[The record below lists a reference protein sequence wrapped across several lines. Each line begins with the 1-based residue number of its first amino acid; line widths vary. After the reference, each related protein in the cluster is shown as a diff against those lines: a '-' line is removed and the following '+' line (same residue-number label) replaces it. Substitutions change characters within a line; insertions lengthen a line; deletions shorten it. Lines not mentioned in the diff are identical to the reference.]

1 MATTTWTQDPS
12 PQERTEY
19 IVGALTEAFSS
30 LMQADPAAFRLK
42 FRKMAADPF
51 AFYRGTANLFL
62 HDVSRADDRWLDDRT
77 SRVWI
82 HGDLHAENFGTYMDS
97 SGWLVF
103 DVNDFDEAYVGPF
116 TWDLR
121 RLSASV
127 ALLGWVK
134 AFSDSTIC
142 DLLGGLVR
150 AYVDQV
156 EWFVRSQHDHTWALR
171 LDTAKGAVLDA
182 LHDARL
188 SSRLRML
195 DSMTVVEGVE
205 RHFRDASGVR
215 RLDDDERGRVEEAF
229 RAYVETIPEAKR
241 LDARAYHVKDAVGRS
256 GFGIGSAGLPA
267 YQVLVDGHTQA
278 LENDVVLSVK
288 QGNEASLSRF
298 VDDERFRG
306 AFQHHG
312 HRTAVSQFA
321 LQAHADRWL
330 GWTEVD
336 GTGYVVRELSPYDR
350 DLDWSDLAEP
360 GEISVALDQL
370 GRATAKVHCV
380 SDEDSEESML
390 HFQVED
396 AVHDVVA
403 GHEEEFVRDIVD
415 WGVRYAE
422 RVRDDHCLFVE
433 AFRNNAI
440 PGVSSS

>member
-1 MATTTWTQDPS
+1 MADKSWAEQPS
-12 PQERTEY
+12 PQQRTDCIIES
-19 IVGALTEAFSS
+19 LTNAFADLMEAN
-30 LMQADPAAFRLK
+30 PAAFRLK

-51 AFYRGTANLFL
+51 AFYRGTAALFL
-62 HDVSRADDRWLDDRT
+62 SDVAPEEDRWLDERT

-97 SGWLVF
+97 SGLLVF

-134 AFSDSTIC
+134 ALSDARIC
-142 DLLGGLVR
+142 DLLETLLR

-156 EWFVRSQHDHTWALR
+156 EWFVKSEHDHRWALR
-171 LDTAKGAVLDA
+171 LDTAQGAVLDA
-182 LHDARL
+182 LHEARL
-188 SSRLRML
+188 ASRPALL
-195 DSMTVVEGVE
+195 DSLTLVDHVE
-205 RHFRDASGVR
+205 RRFRDGSGVR
-215 RLDDDERGRVEEAF
+215 RLEDDERAVVEDSF
-229 RAYVETIPEAKR
+229 RRYVDTIPEAKR
-241 LDARAYHVKDAVGRS
+241 LEDRAYHVKDMVGRS

-267 YQVLVDGHTQA
+267 YQVLIEGPTQA
-278 LENDVVLSVK
+278 LENDIVLSVK
-288 QGNEASLSRF
+288 QGNAAALTQVVQDDRF
-298 VDDERFRG
+298 DK
-306 AFQHHG
+306 AFKHHG
-312 HRTAVSQFA
+312 HRTAISQFA

-330 GWTEVD
+330 GWTEVN
-336 GTGYVVRELSPYDR
+336 GTGYVVRELSPYER
-350 DLDWSDLAEP
+350 DLDWGHLADP
-360 GEISVALDQL
+360 NHMAKALDQL

-396 AVHDVVA
+396 AISHAVS
-403 GHEEEFVRDIVD
+403 GHEDEFVHDIVD
-415 WGVRYAE
+415 WGMRYAE

-433 AFRNNAI
+433 AFRNNEI

>member
-1 MATTTWTQDPS
+1 MTHKNWAENPS
-12 PQERTEY
+12 PEERTES
-19 IVGALTEAFSS
+19 IVGALTEAFSE
-30 LMQADPAAFRLK
+30 LMKADPSAFRLK

-62 HDVSRADDRWLDDRT
+62 HDVSGEDDPWLDERT

-82 HGDLHAENFGTYMDS
+82 HGDLHAENFGTYMNS
-97 SGWLVF
+97 SGVLVF

-134 AFSDSTIC
+134 ALSDATIC
-142 DLLGGLVR
+142 DLLDGLLR
-150 AYVDQV
+150 AYVDQLQ
-156 EWFVRSQHDHTWALR
+156 WFVRSEHDHSWALR
-171 LDTAKGAVLDA
+171 LDTAEGAVLDA

-188 SSRLRML
+188 SSRPRML
-195 DSMTVVEGVE
+195 DSMTLVEHVD
-205 RHFRDASGVR
+205 RQFRNSSGVR
-215 RLDDDERGRVEEAF
+215 RLEDDERGQVEDAF
-229 RAYVETIPEAKR
+229 AAYLDTIPEGKR
-241 LDARAYHVKDAVGRS
+241 LQDRAYHVKDIVGRS

-278 LENDVVLSVK
+278 LENDVILSVK
-288 QGNEASLSRF
+288 QGNDASLARHVHDDRF
-298 VDDERFRG
+298 AD
-306 AFQHHG
+306 AFKHHG

-330 GWTEVD
+330 GWTEVA
-336 GTGYVVRELSPYDR
+336 GTGYVVRELSPYDQ
-350 DLDWSDLAEP
+350 DLSWADLAEP
-360 GEISVALDQL
+360 EDIAVVLDQL

-390 HFQVED
+390 QFQVED
-396 AVHDVVA
+396 AISEVVS
-403 GHEEEFVRDIVD
+403 GHEDEFVRDIVD

-422 RVRDDHCLFVE
+422 RIRDDHCLFVE
-433 AFRNNAI
+433 AFRNNRI
-440 PGVSSS
+440 PGVTSS